1 MRVNGGLALALS
13 LVMVGLGLAILVR
26 TAAEGGGQI
35 GFLFG
40 ALLLAAGAGRL
51 YLARKT

>member
-1 MRVNGGLALALS
+1 
-13 LVMVGLGLAILVR
+13 MVALGLAILVR